1 MANVDAAFGFVPIRH
16 LSGNAPRANKYT
28 ITSGLAE
35 NIFTGDLCI
44 ITADGVVTPHT
55 ATETNNIGVFA
66 GVSYTASDGSYV
78 YSQYWPSG
86 TTGTNIIA
94 YIYDDPFTVYKV
106 QSAGTPA
113 QTNIGNCADVV
124 AGAGSTTT
132 GISGFEISGT
142 MANSAATCK
151 IVALHD
157 SPSNAFGTNAVM
169 EVLINEHLLKDSAG
183 IQGGLEHG
191 NEQST
196 ICFITR
202 ARIKYIIRS

>member
-55 ATETNNIGVFA
+55 ATEVNNIGVFA

-142 MANSAATCK
+142 MSNGTATCK
-151 IVALHD
+151 ILGVYDGPENALGA
-157 SPSNAFGTNAVM
+157 NAIM
-169 EVLINEHLLKDSAG
+169 EVVINEHLLKDSAG
-183 IQGGLEHG
+183 I
-191 NEQST
+191 
-196 ICFITR
+196 
-202 ARIKYIIRS
+202 

>member
-16 LSGNAPRANKYT
+16 LSGNGYSRANKYT

-35 NIFTGDLCI
+35 NIFTGDLVI
-44 ITADGVVTPHT
+44 ITADGVITPHT
-55 ATETNNIGVFA
+55 ATEVNNIGVFA

-78 YSQYWPSG
+78 YTQYFPTG
-86 TTGTNIIA
+86 TTGSDFIA
-94 YIYDDPFTVYKV
+94 YVYDDPYTVFKV

-124 AGAGSTTT
+124 AGTGSTIT
-132 GISGFEISGT
+132 GQSGFEISGT

-151 IVALHD
+151 ILGLYEG
-157 SPSNAFGTNAVM
+157 PENAFGTNAIM

-183 IQGGLEHG
+183 I
-191 NEQST
+191 
-196 ICFITR
+196 
-202 ARIKYIIRS
+202 